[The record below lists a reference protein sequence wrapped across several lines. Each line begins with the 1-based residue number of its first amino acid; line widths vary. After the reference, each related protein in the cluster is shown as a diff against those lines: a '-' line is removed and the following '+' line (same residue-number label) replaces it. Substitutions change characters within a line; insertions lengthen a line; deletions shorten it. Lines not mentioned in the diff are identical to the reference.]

1 MSRRVST
8 GVYAAV
14 VLVVCPLVAY
24 RVAVAAAD
32 HGVDTRGFLLILLGV
47 PLVLAGTAGLLLRRT
62 RRGTTA
68 GALGGVAA
76 TVAFLVVLVFLT
88 LER

>member
-1 MSRRVST
+1 VSRRVST

-24 RVAVAAAD
+24 RIAVAAAD
-32 HGVDTRGFLLILLGV
+32 HGVDTRGFLLILLGA
-47 PLVLAGTAGLLLRRT
+47 PLVLAGIAGLVLRRT

-68 GALGGVAA
+68 GALGGAAA
-76 TVAFLVVLVFLT
+76 TAAFLVVLVFLT

>member
-8 GVYAAV
+8 GIYAVV
-14 VLVVCPLVAY
+14 VLVVCPFVAY
-24 RVAVAAAD
+24 RLAVAAAD
-32 HGVDTRGFLLILLGV
+32 DGIDTRGFLLVLLGV
-47 PLVLAGTAGLLLRRT
+47 PLVLAGIAGLLLRRT

-76 TVAFLVVLVFLT
+76 TAAFLVVLVFLT